1 MLSIGVFGRWGF
13 AIFVKVDSFEM
24 KWEEI
29 AVLMKMMIILKLVF
43 VKVIAEKDERYPRY
57 SQDLNWILSQDCTA
71 NLCNCFV
78 KYDQLPVMSFYGF
91 FQVMAF
97 LGLAYASASFGV
109 AMLYAYDDKLLP
121 LSIQA
126 VTMFSRKKQTQNHPE
141 TEPVDTDAK
150 VNELRAAIGPLS
162 GRSLKYC
169 TDACLRRYLVARSW
183 NVEKAKKMLEDTLQW
198 RASYKPEEITWPDVA
213 FESET
218 GKVSIANFHD
228 RLGRTVLIMRPG
240 LQNSTSAEGNIR
252 HLFYLIEYAV
262 LNLPKGQEQMV
273 WLIDFTGLS
282 YKNSAPIK
290 TTREIVNILQ
300 NHYPERLGLAF
311 LYNPPRLFEA
321 FWKVVKYFLDPITF
335 KKVNFVYPK
344 NKDSVELMTTFFD
357 TENLPIEFGGKA
369 TLKYDHEEFSRLMS
383 QSDIKS
389 ASYWG
394 LDLKPHNFTNGHA
407 KLQEVPEPVLLAP
420 PAT

>member
-1 MLSIGVFGRWGF
+1 
-13 AIFVKVDSFEM
+13 
-24 KWEEI
+24 
-29 AVLMKMMIILKLVF
+29 
-43 VKVIAEKDERYPRY
+43 
-57 SQDLNWILSQDCTA
+57 
-71 NLCNCFV
+71 
-78 KYDQLPVMSFYGF
+78 
-91 FQVMAF
+91 
-97 LGLAYASASFGV
+97 
-109 AMLYAYDDKLLP
+109 
-121 LSIQA
+121 
-126 VTMFSRKKQTQNHPE
+126 MFSRKKQTQNHPE

-357 TENLPIEFGGKA
+357 TENLPSEFGGKA